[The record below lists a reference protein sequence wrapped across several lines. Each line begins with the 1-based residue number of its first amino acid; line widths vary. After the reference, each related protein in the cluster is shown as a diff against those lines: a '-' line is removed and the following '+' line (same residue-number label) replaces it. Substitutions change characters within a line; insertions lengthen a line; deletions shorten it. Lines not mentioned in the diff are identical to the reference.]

1 MNKNFIEFDDKI
13 ISLEGIREIYLKK
26 LYPGIRL
33 VVRYEDG
40 EATNWEANQYNDPTR
55 DYEERI
61 KQFYKELKR
70 RFIDEKSN

>member
-13 ISLEGIREIYLKK
+13 ISLEGIREIYLRK

-40 EATNWEANQYNDPTR
+40 EATNWEANQYNDPQR

-61 KQFYKELKR
+61 KNFYQELR
-70 RFIDEKSN
+70 EIIINEQE

>member
-1 MNKNFIEFDDKI
+1 MNKNFIEFDEKI
-13 ISLEGIREIYLKK
+13 ISLEGIREIYLRS

-61 KQFYKELKR
+61 KQFYKELKG
-70 RFIDEKSN
+70 RFIDESPN